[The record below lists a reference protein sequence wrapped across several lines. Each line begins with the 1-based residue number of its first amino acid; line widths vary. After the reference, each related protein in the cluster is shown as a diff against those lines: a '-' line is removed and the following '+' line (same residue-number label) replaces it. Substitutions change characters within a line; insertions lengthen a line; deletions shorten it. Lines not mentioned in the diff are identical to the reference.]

1 MTTEL
6 QQNKHKGA
14 AENTIFIRERKLL
27 ELHGVLRLEDFDKEQ
42 VNLETTLGRLVVR
55 GRDLHVA
62 QLLLEQGEL
71 SVEGEIDSLSFEET
85 AAAKKRGSLLHR
97 LTK

>member
-6 QQNKHKGA
+6 QQNKHKGT
-14 AENTIFIRERKLL
+14 ENSIFIKERKLL

-42 VNLETTLGRLVVR
+42 VNLDTTLGRLVVR
-55 GRDLHVA
+55 GRNLHVA

>member
-85 AAAKKRGSLLHR
+85 VAKKRGNLLHR